1 MDVLVKLLKT
11 AVKTATGE
19 EVDPQLV
26 IPEEQFGDFTT
37 NVALQMGQKSGRN
50 PRELALRIVE
60 VIPKDSIVAKATVD
74 GPGFINLV
82 LTDTALWELAE
93 TGPRQWLEGNNI
105 LLEYS
110 CPNAFKELHTG
121 HLYQTIV
128 GDTMGRIFEAAGAKV
143 FRANFGGDVGLHVA
157 RCLWGIQ
164 QLLKQGNPS
173 SLDEVPSDYRAE
185 WISRAYVL
193 GARADEE
200 EKIAQSEIKEINQQV
215 YKFHS
220 EDDHRSE
227 LAQIYWRC
235 REWSYDYFKDFYR
248 DIEVEPFDKYY
259 PESSTTEEGLR
270 VVKANLGKVFSESQ
284 GAVVF
289 EGEEKDGLH
298 TRVFIT
304 SAGLP
309 TYETKD
315 LGVIFT
321 EVKDF
326 NYNRRFLITGSDQVE
341 YMKVVFAA
349 LKEIDKDLAAKQTH
363 KPHGTILFGDGQ
375 KMSSRRGNVT
385 RAIDVIETVSK
396 AVKADTEE
404 QRRQIT
410 LGAVKYS
417 FLKQRVGGDIAFD
430 VTESVSLQGNSGP
443 YLQYAYARARSILS
457 KAPLQAGKVSDLD
470 KAERSFVRKLSEFT
484 RVVSLAG
491 IEFMPHHICTYLYE
505 LSQAFNRFY
514 ETNRVIGDA
523 HETTRLAL
531 VQRYADTLKQGL
543 ELLNVP
549 TPEKM

>member
-1 MDVLVKLLKT
+1 MEAIVDILRQ
-11 AVKTATGE
+11 AVESATGE
-19 EVDPQLV
+19 KVNPELT
-26 IPEEQFGDFTT
+26 IPEEQFGDYAT
-37 NVALQMGQKSGRN
+37 NVALQLGQKSGQN
-50 PRELALRIVE
+50 PRQVAEKIVQA
-60 VIPKDSIVAKATVD
+60 IDKDSVISDVTVAE
-74 GPGFINLV
+74 PGFINIKLA
-82 LTDTALWELAE
+82 DAALWELAGTE
-93 TGPRQWLEGNNI
+93 PRRWLDGENI

-164 QLLKQGNPS
+164 KLLQQGKPA
-173 SLDEVPSDYRAE
+173 SLDEVPSDQRAQ
-185 WISRAYVL
+185 WISQAYVL
-193 GARADEE
+193 GAQADEE
-200 EKIAQSEIKEINQQV
+200 EESAQAEIKDINQQV
-215 YKFHS
+215 YKFHE
-220 EDDHRSE
+220 EDDHKSE

-248 DIEVEPFDKYY
+248 DIEVTPFDKFY
-259 PESSTTEEGLR
+259 PESQTTEAGLK
-270 VVKANLGKVFSESQ
+270 VVKENIGRVFKESD
-284 GAVVF
+284 GAIVF
-289 EGEEKDGLH
+289 AGEVQNLH
-298 TRVFIT
+298 TRVFFT

-326 NYNRRFLITGSDQVE
+326 TYNRRFLITGNDQVE

-349 LKEIDKDLAAKQTH
+349 LTEIDHDLAIKQSH

-385 RAIDVIETVSK
+385 RAVDVIETVSK
-396 AVKADTEE
+396 AVQADSAE

-443 YLQYAYARARSILS
+443 YLQYAHARARSILS
-457 KAPLQAGKVSDLD
+457 KSPLQAGEVHDLEVG
-470 KAERSFVRKLSEFT
+470 ERSLVRKLSHF
-484 RVVSLAG
+484 RRFVSQAG
-491 IEFMPHHICTYLYE
+491 VEFMPHHICTYLYE
-505 LSQAFNRFY
+505 LSQAFNQFY
-514 ETNRVIGDA
+514 ETNRVIDDPR
-523 HETTRLAL
+523 ESVRLAL
-531 VQRYADTLKQGL
+531 VQRYADTLKEGL
-543 ELLNVP
+543 DLLNIP